1 MEIKENFDD
10 AKSVKIASDILNMS
24 RNTLSLNLRYMDKAI
39 SMLSFEVAQGE
50 DALKTDGRKIF
61 YDPVRVIRSFK
72 GDPAL
77 PAREYLH
84 MVLHGIYAHFWVS
97 ALVNKQLWD
106 LSCDIAAESTI
117 NELNIYAVK
126 TKKAGLQREETEKL
140 RGEVK
145 FLTADKLYK
154 YFMQKPPK
162 HSEYMRLKELFE
174 ADVHDIWYTR
184 EIRLG
189 TDGSGGI
196 GSSGSGLLKEWQD
209 AALKMKVDLDTFMRE
224 KGDGAG
230 ALKQNLNAVTREK
243 YDYSSFLKKFAVRG
257 ESMKV
262 NNDEFDYIFY
272 TYGLKVYGNVPL
284 IEPLEYRDEKQIK
297 EFAIAI
303 DTSGSTSGELVQNFL
318 NKTYNILKQQE
329 SFARRFNLHII
340 QCDAHIQEDAVITS
354 QDEFDEYIKKMKIK
368 GLGETDFRPVFSY
381 VDELISKK
389 HFTNLKGLIY
399 FTDGYG
405 TFPEIKPQYDT
416 AFVFIDDGYDQPEV
430 PVWAIKLVLAK
441 EEIEKI

>member
-196 GSSGSGLLKEWQD
+196 GNSGSGLLKEWQD

-368 GLGETDFRPVFSY
+368 GLGGTDFRPVFSY

>member
-196 GSSGSGLLKEWQD
+196 GNSGSGLLKEWQD

>member
-72 GDPAL
+72 EDPAL

-196 GSSGSGLLKEWQD
+196 GNSGSGLLKEWQD

-368 GLGETDFRPVFSY
+368 GLGGTDFRPVFSY

>member
-61 YDPVRVIRSFK
+61 YDPNRVIRSFK
-72 GDPAL
+72 EDPAL

-162 HSEYMRLKELFE
+162 HSEYIRLKELFE

-209 AALKMKVDLDTFMRE
+209 AALKMKVALDTFMRE

-340 QCDAHIQEDAVITS
+340 QCDARIQEDAVITN

-405 TFPEIKPQYDT
+405 TFPEIKPQYET